1 MEILLNIMR
10 EEIPTSTTQ
19 KWEYEIDVAHSCFRL
34 EHISMDRVLL
44 SGCGHESLEEVV
56 VRIEINFRIEKS
68 RMIRRVVLKKKGVQ
82 QAITSLFHF
91 PEHHAVCRECGVLRL
106 AEDDRAH
113 CESCLFLE
121 VYSTMKR
128 DNNPPETCSIC
139 QEPAFR
145 TMLPCGHVF
154 HMTCLLS
161 MNPHQLRCP
170 NCREAL
176 PSSMIRQC
184 FGVCH
189 HCGDEEDDEE
199 DDEDEG

>member
-1 MEILLNIMR
+1 MDILLKILR
-10 EEIPTSTTQ
+10 EEIPSSTSQ
-19 KWEYEIDVAHSCFRL
+19 KWEYEIDVSHSCFCM
-34 EHISMDRVLL
+34 EHTSMEGVVL
-44 SGCGHESLEEVV
+44 SGTGHENLEDVM
-56 VRIEINFRIEKS
+56 VRIEINFRVEKS
-68 RMIRRVVLKKKGVQ
+68 RHVRRVLLKKKGVQ
-82 QAITSLFHF
+82 AALTSLFRF
-91 PEHHAVCRECGVLRL
+91 PENHAICRECGVLRL

-121 VYSTMKR
+121 VYSDMKR
-128 DNNPPETCSIC
+128 EGSPPDLCSIC

-189 HCGDEEDDEE
+189 HCGDEDDEE
-199 DDEDEG
+199 DDDEEEG